1 MNFYSK
7 EIQILRQSQ
16 QKIAFD
22 IARGKG
28 VDVTVEELQAMT
40 DVLVECCLRP
50 LDKDLKDR
58 VKRMDRWLNEK
69 SQKSIEQI
77 EFDGMLIK

>member
-50 LDKDLKDR
+50 LDKDLKMR
-58 VKRMDRWLNEK
+58 VRKMDAWLNEK
-69 SQKSIEQI
+69 SSKSIEQI
-77 EFDGMLIK
+77 EMDGMLIK